1 VQDDSYGTTAD
12 SKKRM
17 MSLLLSQ
24 LLAPM
29 QRFNKDNTEQSTAD
43 WFGILLATVATRITF
58 Q

>member
-1 VQDDSYGTTAD
+1 
-12 SKKRM
+12 
-17 MSLLLSQ
+17 MSLLLSH

-29 QRFNKDNTEQSTAD
+29 QRFNEDNTEQSTAD